1 MLPLT
6 DKASFFGTVQPLAH
20 HLAPRL
26 RAQAPLVSI
35 ATFSSEPSTSSLQ
48 SSWTQ
53 QLVRPGANRPPSL
66 EAVSPAVSSNVQVL
80 GAGLRTGAPAAR
92 GPAERRYRRKP
103 KLRVAVDVDEGTVLP
118 RRVVVGNMLGQA
130 ATHAPVV
137 MAMLNILTTFF
148 CVCRCSA
155 GAVPPQLEQVLP
167 GGVWPPLR
175 CFRLCCL

>member
-6 DKASFFGTVQPLAH
+6 EKASFFGTAQPLAH

-35 ATFSSEPSTSSLQ
+35 ASFSSEPSTSSLQ

-53 QLVRPGANRPPSL
+53 QLIRPGANRPPSF

-92 GPAERRYRRKP
+92 APAERRYRRKP

-118 RRVVVGNMLGQA
+118 RRVVVGNALGRA
-130 ATHAPVV
+130 ALECPPYPGDVKLPMRSFLV
-137 MAMLNILTTFF
+137 W
-148 CVCRCSA
+148 RCSA
-155 GAVPPQLEQVLP
+155 GALPSQLEQVLP

-175 CFRLCCL
+175 CIRLCCV